1 MVLGPGEE
9 RMVDP
14 DIPDQLA
21 RLDPLS
27 LNVNRTIHAIF
38 SEEYDDV
45 LFVPNLQ
52 GVV

>member
-1 MVLGPGEE
+1 MVCPIVKNNTQIL
-9 RMVDP
+9 VKY
-14 DIPDQLA
+14 IKQ
-21 RLDPLS
+21 
-27 LNVNRTIHAIF
+27 NNKII